1 MQKVV
6 NQLPA
11 SMSTQNDRNVLNSIL
26 NPNLPLG
33 EGVFDPDQ
41 QAPESLTEAGYN
53 DDNVKQL
60 EKDGVRSA
68 EEGNLNKAL
77 ELFNEVLY
85 IKSMSKASGEG
96 WSCFGAVPT
105 DNHIIEVV
113 ALAPLRASSYNNRAQ
128 ALRLAGRPA
137 EALKDLN
144 KAIELSKGEGR
155 AGSSALCQRG
165 ILHRRVSIYNFRV
178 NIDTLTNTLY
188 QEGRDDDALK
198 DFKAAASEGSGFGK
212 TMLVEMNPY
221 AAMCNAML
229 KNVFT
234 AMANGD
240 DSEKL
245 MSQNMK
251 TKSG

>member
-96 WSCFGAVPT
+96 FLLWS
-105 DNHIIEVV
+105 
-113 ALAPLRASSYNNRAQ
+113 SSY
-128 ALRLAGRPA
+128 
-137 EALKDLN
+137 
-144 KAIELSKGEGR
+144 
-155 AGSSALCQRG
+155 
-165 ILHRRVSIYNFRV
+165 
-178 NIDTLTNTLY
+178 
-188 QEGRDDDALK
+188 
-198 DFKAAASEGSGFGK
+198 
-212 TMLVEMNPY
+212 
-221 AAMCNAML
+221 
-229 KNVFT
+229 
-234 AMANGD
+234 
-240 DSEKL
+240 
-245 MSQNMK
+245 
-251 TKSG
+251 

>member
-1 MQKVV
+1 MGQKVV

-68 EEGNLNKAL
+68 EEGNLNKA
-77 ELFNEVLY
+77 
-85 IKSMSKASGEG
+85 M
-96 WSCFGAVPT
+96 
-105 DNHIIEVV
+105 
-113 ALAPLRASSYNNRAQ
+113 
-128 ALRLAGRPA
+128 
-137 EALKDLN
+137 
-144 KAIELSKGEGR
+144 ELSKGEGR
-155 AGSSALCQRG
+155 AASSALCQRG
-165 ILHRRVSIYNFRV
+165 ILHRR
-178 NIDTLTNTLY
+178 
-188 QEGRDDDALK
+188 EGRDDDALK

-229 KNVFT
+229 RNVFT